1 MDVSEV
7 TSNIIGAAVDVH
19 RELGPGLLES
29 SYEECMVFELK
40 VRGMAVERQ
49 RHLPLTY
56 KGMRLKCGYRL
67 DLVVNEAVV
76 VELKTV
82 EQLDPIHTATVLT
95 YLKISGL
102 RVALL
107 INFNV
112 PLLKHGIRRIIL

>member
-29 SYEECMVFELK
+29 SDEECMVFELK